1 MSPKTT
7 APVAPTAGD
16 LKGELTAPKIAVMVV
31 AAAAPMS
38 CVVGIIPLSFALG
51 SGASTPAAFLI
62 AGVVLLLFSVGYAAM
77 SRRMSSASGFY
88 QYIARGLGRP
98 PAVGAALVAVVA
110 YNAVAM
116 TCVAGVGYFGSILV
130 DQWFGWSV
138 NWSIFSLLCVL
149 VVGFLGYREIDVAA
163 RVLVVLLAIEVS
175 IIAILD
181 VAIVV
186 HNGLHAFPMSI
197 MAPQHVFSTGSFA
210 LGMMFALLSYIGFE
224 SAALYGEE
232 SPNPRRTVPR
242 ATYLSVVAITAF
254 YFVSTWIA
262 VGAIGPEHVHHVA
275 NTQFVDTFFNLS
287 DTYASTAVTKA
298 MDVTYMTSMLAATL
312 ALHNAAN
319 RYLFTAGRERLLPS
333 WLGAAHPRHGTP
345 SHASLVHS
353 IVATVVVVVAVSS
366 GLDPYLD
373 VVTTMTGLG
382 VLGVVLLQVAAA
394 AAIGLYFWRT
404 TERPMWTL
412 VATVAAFVCLSSFV
426 VLILRNFNTLTG
438 LSSSFINSLPWV
450 LLAIAVGGTIYGVW
464 LRSNRPSTYA
474 GIALSEG
481 SEEVVDA

>member
-1 MSPKTT
+1 MTSSK
-7 APVAPTAGD
+7 APAITETAGE

-62 AGVVLLLFSVGYAAM
+62 AGLVLLLFSVGYAAM

-88 QYIARGLGRP
+88 QYIAKGLGKP

-116 TCVAGVGYFGSILV
+116 TCVAGVGYFGSILF
-130 DQWFGWSV
+130 DQWFGWNV
-138 NWSIFSLLCVL
+138 NWSIISLVCVVL
-149 VVGFLGYREIDVAA
+149 VGALGYREIDVAA

-175 IIAILD
+175 IILILD
-181 VAIVV
+181 VAIVA
-186 HNGLHAFPMSI
+186 HKGLHAFPMTI
-197 MAPQHVFSTGSFA
+197 LAPQHVFSTGSFA

-232 SPNPRRTVPR
+232 SPDPRRTVPR
-242 ATYLSVVAITAF
+242 ATYLSVIAITVF
-254 YFVSTWIA
+254 YFLSTWIA
-262 VGAIGPEHVHHVA
+262 VGAIGPDQVQTVA
-275 NTQFVDTFFNLS
+275 NTQLVDTFFNLS
-287 DTYASTAVTKA
+287 DTYANSAVTKA

-333 WLGAAHPRHGTP
+333 WVGASHPRFGTP
-345 SHASLVHS
+345 SRARLVHS
-353 IVATVVVVVAVSS
+353 VVALVVVVIAVSS

-404 TERPMWTL
+404 GERLVWTL
-412 VATVAAFVCLSSFV
+412 ASTAAAFVCLSAFV
-426 VLILRNFNTLTG
+426 YLILKNFSTLTG
-438 LSSSFINSLPWV
+438 LSSTFINSLPWV
-450 LLAIAVGGTIYGVW
+450 LLSIAVGGTIYGVW
-464 LRSNRPSTYA
+464 LRRSRPDVYA
-474 GIALSEG
+474 GIATSEVSG
-481 SEEVVDA
+481 EPVDA